1 MVLSAQFWPAF
12 REEKIKLPEVMQ
24 KSLEE
29 YTKKFE
35 ALKGNR
41 TLNWKPHLGITE
53 GQTVFTLVCLRLWI
67 EIFAL
72 YLFCICYVLWFVGLV
87 NIDVELKDRTLNFNV
102 SPVHAAIII
111 QFQSQ
116 GTVQYSFIILDI
128 WNKHVMFWW

>member
-41 TLNWKPHLGITE
+41 TLNWKPHLGKNIHVHVRVHDFKYKC
-53 GQTVFTLVCLRLWI
+53 TV
-67 EIFAL
+67 
-72 YLFCICYVLWFVGLV
+72 
-87 NIDVELKDRTLNFNV
+87 
-102 SPVHAAIII
+102 S
-111 QFQSQ
+111 
-116 GTVQYSFIILDI
+116 
-128 WNKHVMFWW
+128 